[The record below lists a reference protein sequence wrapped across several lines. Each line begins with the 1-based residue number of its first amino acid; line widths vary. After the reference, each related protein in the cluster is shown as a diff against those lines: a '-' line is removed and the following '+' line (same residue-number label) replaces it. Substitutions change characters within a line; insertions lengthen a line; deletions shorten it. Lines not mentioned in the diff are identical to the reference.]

1 MIFPPTIHFTADSLL
16 EAPTPIIVD
25 EITCVVESGMPIL
38 DAISIIVAADV
49 SAANPLIGLRL
60 ARRIPR
66 VFMIFQPPAAVP
78 NAIVVAQSKITH
90 SGTLKSGRL

>member
-1 MIFPPTIHFTADSLL
+1 MIFPPTTHFTADSLL

-38 DAISIIVAADV
+38 DAISIMVAADV

-60 ARRIPR
+60 DKTHTEGLYD
-66 VFMIFQPPAAVP
+66 FPASCCGAEC
-78 NAIVVAQSKITH
+78 H
-90 SGTLKSGRL
+90 SGCTK